1 MKNESGYHP
10 IDDRVLIKTIPI
22 EKKTAG
28 GIMLPDQTKDSEDM
42 AQIHGHFVTGGM
54 EALERLAKQGIK
66 PGLLV
71 VFAKYSGTPFTGLD
85 EQAYRI
91 MNAKDVIGW
100 SEGYYDRNFRARQ
113 PIRSV
118 MGD

>member
-28 GIMLPDQTKDSEDM
+28 GIMLPDTTKDAEDM
-42 AQIHGHFVTGGM
+42 AQIHGHLVAGG
-54 EALERLAKQGIK
+54 ADAIERLAKQGIQ
-66 PGLLV
+66 PGQMV
-71 VFAKYSGTPFTGLD
+71 VFAKYSGLPFTGLD

-100 SEGYYDRNFRARQ
+100 SEGYFDKNFRART
-113 PIRSV
+113 PMRAI
-118 MGD
+118 GD